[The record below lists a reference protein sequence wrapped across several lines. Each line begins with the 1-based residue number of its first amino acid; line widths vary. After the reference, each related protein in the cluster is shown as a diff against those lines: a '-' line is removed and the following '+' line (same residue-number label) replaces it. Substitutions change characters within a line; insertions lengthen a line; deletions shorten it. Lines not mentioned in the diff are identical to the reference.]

1 MISKSLKKQF
11 CHQISEKDSEMV
23 DIPNEPAMPKVTTIR
38 REAAVAFKENI
49 EETTTSTGRR
59 GRFAHLAQ
67 AINNWEDDLSHP
79 TIQ

>member
-1 MISKSLKKQF
+1 
-11 CHQISEKDSEMV
+11 MV
-23 DIPNEPAMPKVTTIR
+23 DISNEPAMPKVTTIR

-49 EETTTSTGRR
+49 EETTTGRR